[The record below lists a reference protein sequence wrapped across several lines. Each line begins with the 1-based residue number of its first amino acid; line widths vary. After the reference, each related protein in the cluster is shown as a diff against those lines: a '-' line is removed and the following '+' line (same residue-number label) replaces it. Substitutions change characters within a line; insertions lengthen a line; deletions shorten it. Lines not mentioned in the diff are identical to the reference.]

1 VELFIRVFS
10 LESRFSVTKNRKLQL
25 EGRSSVTV
33 NRITNV

>member
-1 VELFIRVFS
+1 
-10 LESRFSVTKNRKLQL
+10 VTKNRKLQL